1 MRVIRCSERAILTK
15 YANQILS
22 DSNKNNLLF
31 GSLEFSVYLC
41 IINKADNVMIKFHDV
56 KTTDRELIQSYTLCG
71 DRMNC
76 DLSFANIISW
86 RFLYNTKIAEVDGF

>member
-1 MRVIRCSERAILTK
+1 
-15 YANQILS
+15 
-22 DSNKNNLLF
+22 
-31 GSLEFSVYLC
+31 
-41 IINKADNVMIKFHDV
+41 MIKFHDV

-86 RFLYNTKIAEVDGF
+86 RFLYNLNSAALFLVRYFYILK